1 MNLSL
6 LRFTFSAL
14 ILFLPICSDKI
25 PLHAQS
31 TSKSDS
37 DLITLTVT
45 VRVRSGEYATGL
57 NRETFQIL
65 EEKEVRPIE
74 FFEGGEDPCSVAI
87 LIDTSASMQL
97 FENKD
102 VARPAA
108 IGEALSEM
116 LAAGDSRN
124 EYLLAAFDRNVRFL
138 TDWKSSQALLAE
150 KTPIGQEGT
159 NTAMYDAC
167 FAAIEKLGTSHHARK
182 VLILISDGED
192 NLSKHTFKE
201 LRELLKK
208 SDVTLYAI
216 GIHTPTD
223 VGSALAMEGQ
233 GILAELSGVSGG
245 QALFPRDKK
254 ELKEVMNLVVTQL
267 RHQYR
272 LGFQPNKSDVP
283 NKWHRITVR
292 IALPA
297 NAPPEFKKLN
307 IQTRQGYYTH

>member
-1 MNLSL
+1 M
-6 LRFTFSAL
+6 
-14 ILFLPICSDKI
+14 
-25 PLHAQS
+25 
-31 TSKSDS
+31 
-37 DLITLTVT
+37 LTVT

-57 NRETFQIL
+57 NREAFQIL
-65 EEKEVRPIE
+65 DEKEVRPIE
-74 FFEGGEDPCSVAI
+74 FFESGEDSSSVAI

-97 FENKD
+97 FESKD

-108 IGEALSEM
+108 IGEALSE
-116 LAAGDSRN
+116 AFQADVSGN
-124 EYLLAAFDRNVRFL
+124 EYFLAAFDRSLRFL
-138 TDWKSSQALLAE
+138 TDWKSSQALLAD
-150 KTPIGQEGT
+150 KTPIGQEGE

-167 FAAIEKLGTSHHARK
+167 FAAIEKLATGHHARK
-182 VLILISDGED
+182 VLILISDGQD
-192 NLSKHTFKE
+192 NLSRHSFKE
-201 LRELLKK
+201 LRELLKR

-223 VGSALAMEGQ
+223 VGSALGMEGQ

-292 IALPA
+292 IALPS

>member
-1 MNLSL
+1 M
-6 LRFTFSAL
+6 
-14 ILFLPICSDKI
+14 
-25 PLHAQS
+25 
-31 TSKSDS
+31 
-37 DLITLTVT
+37 LTVT

-57 NRETFQIL
+57 NREAFQIL
-65 EEKEVRPIE
+65 DEKEVRPIE
-74 FFEGGEDPCSVAI
+74 FFEGGEESSSVAI

-102 VARPAA
+102 LGRPAA

-116 LAAGDSRN
+116 LTAGDSRN

-150 KTPIGQEGT
+150 KTPIGQEGK

-167 FAAIEKLGTSHHARK
+167 FAAIERLGTGHRARK

-192 NLSKHTFKE
+192 NISKHTFKE
-201 LRELLKK
+201 LRDLLRR
-208 SDVTLYAI
+208 SDVTLYAV
-216 GIHTPTD
+216 GIITGSD
-223 VGSALAMEGQ
+223 VGSALGMEGQ
-233 GILAELSGVSGG
+233 GILAELTGVTGG

-254 ELKEVMNLVVTQL
+254 ELRQVMNLVVTQL

-272 LGFQPNKSDVP
+272 LGFHPDQSDGP

-292 IALPA
+292 IALPQ
-297 NAPPEFKKLN
+297 NAPPEFRKLN

>member
-1 MNLSL
+1 M
-6 LRFTFSAL
+6 
-14 ILFLPICSDKI
+14 
-25 PLHAQS
+25 
-31 TSKSDS
+31 
-37 DLITLTVT
+37 LTVT

-57 NRETFQIL
+57 NREAFQIL
-65 EEKEVRPIE
+65 DEKEVRPIE
-74 FFEGGEDPCSVAI
+74 FFEGGEDSCSVAI

-97 FENKD
+97 FESKD

-138 TDWKSSQALLAE
+138 TDWKSGQALLAE
-150 KTPIGQEGT
+150 KTPIGQEGK

-167 FAAIEKLGTSHHARK
+167 FAAIEKLGTGHHARK

-192 NLSKHTFKE
+192 NLSRHTFKE
-201 LRELLKK
+201 LREWLKR
-208 SDVTLYAI
+208 SDVTLYAV
-216 GIHTPTD
+216 GIITGSD
-223 VGSALAMEGQ
+223 VGSALGMEGQ
-233 GILAELSGVSGG
+233 GILAELSGVTGG

-254 ELKEVMNLVVTQL
+254 ELRQVMNLVVTQL

-272 LGFQPNKSDVP
+272 LGFQPNKADGP

-292 IALPA
+292 IALPS
-297 NAPPEFKKLN
+297 NAPPEFRKLN

>member
-1 MNLSL
+1 MSLSL

-14 ILFLPICSDKI
+14 GLLLPICSATI
-25 PLHAQS
+25 LPQS
-31 TSKSDS
+31 TSRVDS
-37 DLITLTVT
+37 DLVTLTVT

-57 NRETFQIL
+57 NREAFQIL
-65 EEKEVRPIE
+65 DEKEVRPIE
-74 FFEGGEDPCSVAI
+74 FFAGGEDACSVAI

-108 IGEALSEM
+108 IGEALAETFQADLS
-116 LAAGDSRN
+116 GN
-124 EYLLAAFDRNVRFL
+124 EYFLAAFDRSVRFL
-138 TDWKSSQALLAE
+138 TDWKSSQALLAD
-150 KTPIGQEGT
+150 KTPIGREGT

-167 FAAIEKLGTSHHARK
+167 FAAIEKLGTGHHARK
-182 VLILISDGED
+182 VLILISDGQD
-192 NLSKHTFKE
+192 NLSRHSFKE
-201 LRELLKK
+201 LRELLKR

-216 GIHTPTD
+216 GIHMPTD
-223 VGSALAMEGQ
+223 VGSALGMEGQ

-245 QALFPRDKK
+245 QVLFPRDKK
-254 ELKEVMNLVVTQL
+254 ELKEVMNVVVTQL

-272 LGFQPNKSDVP
+272 LGFQPNKSDGP
-283 NKWHRITVR
+283 NKWHRVTVR

>member
-14 ILFLPICSDKI
+14 VLFLLICSDTI

-31 TSKSDS
+31 TSRVDR
-37 DLITLTVT
+37 DLTMLTVT

-57 NRETFQIL
+57 NREAFQIL
-65 EEKEVRPIE
+65 DEKEVRPIE
-74 FFEGGEDPCSVAI
+74 FFEGGEDSCSVAI

-97 FENKD
+97 FESKD
-102 VARPAA
+102 VARPVA
-108 IGEALSEM
+108 IGEALSETFQ
-116 LAAGDSRN
+116 ADVSGN
-124 EYLLAAFDRNVRFL
+124 EYFLAAFDRSVRFL

-167 FAAIEKLGTSHHARK
+167 FSAIEKLGTGHHARK
-182 VLILISDGED
+182 VLILISDGQD
-192 NLSKHTFKE
+192 NLSRHTFKD
-201 LRELLKK
+201 LRELLKR

-216 GIHTPTD
+216 GILNPPD
-223 VGSALAMEGQ
+223 VGSTLGMEGE
-233 GILAELSGVSGG
+233 GILTELSGVSGG

-292 IALPA
+292 IALPP
-297 NAPPEFKKLN
+297 NPPPEFQKLN
-307 IQTRQGYYTH
+307 IQTRQGYYTR